1 MTTIILTSIFS
12 ASLIY
17 EIVAILGYL
26 SFGSRV
32 TANIIAMYPSTTL
45 FIAGGQLAIVVLVMF
60 SYPLQVHPC
69 RICLD
74 KVVLAISG
82 GDKDGRL
89 AVQTTEEEAAHREE
103 NSEDEDSAIDADH
116 DHGAHEEM
124 TALRHILLTA
134 AIVLPGFVIAYFVN
148 SLQRGEP
155 SFLSDEKRN
164 TPTDSNTSA
173 LDCGVHWLNRD
184 QLYPTRTLLLETIQG
199 RPEGSVLRLAS
210 EGVDPVRMLR
220 YGLLVSEPT
229 CTIENMC
236 ILTYESFSLGFNIY
250 EIAHTTT

>member
-17 EIVAILGYL
+17 ELVAILGYL

-45 FIAGGQLAIVVLVMF
+45 FIAGGQLAIVTLVMF

-74 KVVLAISG
+74 KVVLAIFG

-89 AVQTTEEEAAHREE
+89 TVPTTEEEAIRHEE
-103 NSEDEDSAIDADH
+103 NDEDEDSASDAH
-116 DHGAHEEM
+116 YDHGSQDEP
-124 TALRHILLTA
+124 TQRRHFLLTA
-134 AIVLPGFVIAYFVN
+134 AIVIPGFTIAYFVD

-155 SFLSDEKRN
+155 
-164 TPTDSNTSA
+164 
-173 LDCGVHWLNRD
+173 
-184 QLYPTRTLLLETIQG
+184 
-199 RPEGSVLRLAS
+199 
-210 EGVDPVRMLR
+210 
-220 YGLLVSEPT
+220 
-229 CTIENMC
+229 C
-236 ILTYESFSLGFNIY
+236 ILSGEKKGTFL
-250 EIAHTTT
+250 

>member
-17 EIVAILGYL
+17 EVVAILGYL

-82 GDKDGRL
+82 GDKDGRF
-89 AVQTTEEEAAHREE
+89 AVQTTEEAEARHE
-103 NSEDEDSAIDADH
+103 EDEDSAIDADH

-155 SFLSDEKRN
+155 SFPSDEKRN
-164 TPTDSNTSA
+164 S
-173 LDCGVHWLNRD
+173 H
-184 QLYPTRTLLLETIQG
+184 
-199 RPEGSVLRLAS
+199 
-210 EGVDPVRMLR
+210 
-220 YGLLVSEPT
+220 
-229 CTIENMC
+229 
-236 ILTYESFSLGFNIY
+236 
-250 EIAHTTT
+250 